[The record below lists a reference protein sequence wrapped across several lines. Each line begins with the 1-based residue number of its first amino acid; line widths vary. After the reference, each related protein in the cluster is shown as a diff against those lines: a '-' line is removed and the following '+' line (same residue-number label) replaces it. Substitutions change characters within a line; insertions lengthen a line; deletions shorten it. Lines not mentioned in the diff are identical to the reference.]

1 MGAFVPELN
10 NNDAP
15 RNVLVTHPILGN
27 SIQISYSEKNP
38 NQDPNSQKFFKTL
51 VPISGARL
59 HLCSVIYGYDD
70 PFPNIYASYNKDPIS
85 YQRKGMYPV
94 IKGSQHCH
102 RSVPCE
108 IDIKVVKNNA
118 KSVVLLTIADGTE
131 TCTGTLLNNAFKD
144 GDAYIATAYH
154 CLFGEES
161 LIDPIQKKTNHSLTL
176 VTFEFEDSRCN
187 SEFINR
193 RNFLDAP
200 IDLSHRTF
208 GRSLQGTRYL
218 GGFNKADIALLKLV
232 DPIPRNWNVYFA
244 GWSTLDAIQFNSPFY
259 LIHHP
264 VSDVKK
270 MSITNGNIQRA
281 SWYEFPDT
289 FHYHIQEWSIG
300 ATEPG
305 SSGAPL
311 FDKDGF
317 VVGFLR
323 GGLASCEEP
332 QHDFCSTFQACYR
345 FLLQQYLDPNKEYS
359 DGSLEGISYQ
369 EILDKKKDIKEYNE
383 KTSKFEL

>member
-10 NNDAP
+10 NNDP
-15 RNVLVTHPILGN
+15 SRDVLITHPILGN
-27 SIQISYSEKNP
+27 SIQISYSEKNL
-38 NQDPNSQKFFKTL
+38 NQDSSSRKFFKTL
-51 VPISGARL
+51 RPMSGARL

-70 PFPNIYASYNKDPIS
+70 PFPNIHSSYNNPTS
-85 YQRKGMYPV
+85 CQRKEIYP
-94 IKGSQHCH
+94 INRGSQNCH

-108 IDIKVVKNNA
+108 VDIKVVKNNA

-131 TCTGTLLNNAFKD
+131 TCTGTLLNNVFKD
-144 GDAYIATAYH
+144 GTAYIATAYH
-154 CLFGEES
+154 CLFGEEP

-187 SEFINR
+187 SEFDIR
-193 RNFLDAP
+193 HIRHAP
-200 IDLSHRTF
+200 IDLSHRTL

-218 GGFNKADIALLKLV
+218 GGFNKADVALLKLV
-232 DPIPRNWNVYFA
+232 DPIPQDWNVYFA
-244 GWSTLDAIQFNSPFY
+244 GWSTLDAIQFNGPFY

-264 VSDVKK
+264 VSNVKK
-270 MSITNGNIQRA
+270 MSITDENIQRA

-289 FHYHIQEWSIG
+289 FHYHIQQWTIG

-323 GGLASCEEP
+323 GGLASCEQPEN
-332 QHDFCSTFQACYR
+332 DFCSAFQACYR
-345 FLLQQYLDPNKEYS
+345 FLLQQYLDPNKEYV

-369 EILDKKKDIKEYNE
+369 EILTKKRDIKAFDNKILKY
-383 KTSKFEL
+383 EL